1 MPLQEYWLLENGRR
15 LDAGVALTGG
25 AVFDY
30 VSGRLSRGPRL
41 LTGIGFEW
49 LARLLVEP
57 RRLWRRYLIGNPLF
71 LLRVVKQRLGF

>member
-1 MPLQEYWLLENGRR
+1 MDNRERIE
-15 LDAGVALTGG
+15 AGAILTGG

-41 LTGIGFEW
+41 LTDNGFEW

-57 RRLWRRYLIGNPLF
+57 RRLWRRYLVGNPLF
-71 LLRVVKQRLGF
+71 LLRVLRQRLGDVIRRG